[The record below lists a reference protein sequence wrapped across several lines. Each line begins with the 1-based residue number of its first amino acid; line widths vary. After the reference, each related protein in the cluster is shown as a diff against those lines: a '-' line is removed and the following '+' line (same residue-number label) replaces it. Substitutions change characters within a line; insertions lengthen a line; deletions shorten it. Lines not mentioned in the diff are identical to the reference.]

1 MPVGVPEMTCVDAAL
16 MLRDIAR
23 GVPTATLPFAGRD
36 RHGDPVGRWPVA
48 ASAPAGYEGAVL
60 LESTR
65 RDLDHYQPV
74 DERELGFRQR
84 LLALLDLPAP
94 FARNQYEP
102 GHLTASA
109 FVLSPERDQVLLI
122 FHRKLGIW
130 IQPGG
135 HIEPSDTSLRGA
147 ALREVREEVGLDLSE
162 ALEAAVFDLDIHGI
176 PARKLEPFHEHFDV
190 RFCFQAPSL
199 NFSASPEVVDAR
211 WVELSKIDQV
221 TSDESVLRAARKL
234 RV

>member
-1 MPVGVPEMTCVDAAL
+1 M
-16 MLRDIAR
+16 
-23 GVPTATLPFAGRD
+23 
-36 RHGDPVGRWPVA
+36 
-48 ASAPAGYEGAVL
+48 L

-65 RDLDHYQPV
+65 RDLEHYQPI
-74 DERELGFRQR
+74 DDRELGFRQR

-94 FARNQYEP
+94 FARDHYEP

-122 FHRKLGIW
+122 FHRKLSIW

-135 HIEPSDTSLRGA
+135 HIEPGDPSLRAA

-162 ALEAAVFDLDIHGI
+162 ALAAPVFDLDIHGI
-176 PARKLEPFHEHFDV
+176 PARKAQPFHEHFDV
-190 RFCFQAPSL
+190 RFCFEAPSL
-199 NFSASPEVVDAR
+199 QFSASSEVMDAR

-221 TSDESVLRAARKL
+221 TSDESVLRAVRKL
-234 RV
+234 RG